1 MYIVKSSIR
10 SSRWLTVLSIA
21 ILGFMLS
28 TSACTGYV
36 RDERS
41 LQNDISEEFLGG
53 QVAIYDL
60 GIAEEYSGH
69 FDHGKLLG
77 QVRLVSD
84 EEPENFGVG
93 SDCPVIAKKGMDHVR
108 RGIYPCLPYDRY
120 GEYGI
125 FSANDLA

>member
-10 SSRWLTVLSIA
+10 SSRWLTALSIA
-21 ILGFMLS
+21 VLGLMLS

-60 GIAEEYSGH
+60 GIAEEYSSH

-84 EEPENFGVG
+84 EEPENFGG
-93 SDCPVIAKKGMDHVR
+93 VIHYYALDPLDKKSQE
-108 RGIYPCLPYDRY
+108 LWDRH
-120 GEYGI
+120 GWKSG
-125 FSANDLA
+125 